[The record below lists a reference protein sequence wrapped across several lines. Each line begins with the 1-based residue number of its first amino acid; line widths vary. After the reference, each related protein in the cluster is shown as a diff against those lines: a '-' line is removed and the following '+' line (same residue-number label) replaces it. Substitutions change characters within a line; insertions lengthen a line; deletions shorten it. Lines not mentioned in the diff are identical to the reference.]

1 MCLFLYIYAW
11 QLAMNL
17 IKWKQL
23 TAKNAL
29 KNTAKCNTFTV
40 VHAKS
45 PNKSLQNLN
54 CIGQSTISRY
64 IIQLQSFA
72 MRSIY
77 LKRKSTKD
85 KIHARLIYS
94 HWVYKN
100 IN

>member
-1 MCLFLYIYAW
+1 MCLFLYLYAW
-11 QLAMNL
+11 QLAMYL

-64 IIQLQSFA
+64 IIQLQSFDEVN
-72 MRSIY
+72 
-77 LKRKSTKD
+77 LPKE
-85 KIHARLIYS
+85 KIDQGQNPCKVDILSLRL
-94 HWVYKN
+94 
-100 IN
+100 

>member
-1 MCLFLYIYAW
+1 
-11 QLAMNL
+11 MNL

-54 CIGQSTISRY
+54 CIGRSTISRY
-64 IIQLQSFA
+64 IIQLQSFDEVN
-72 MRSIY
+72 
-77 LKRKSTKD
+77 LPKE
-85 KIHARLIYS
+85 KIDRGQNPCKVDILSLRL
-94 HWVYKN
+94 
-100 IN
+100 

>member
-11 QLAMNL
+11 QLAMYL

-29 KNTAKCNTFTV
+29 MNTAKCNTFTV

-45 PNKSLQNLN
+45 PNESHQNLN

-64 IIQLQSFA
+64 IIQLQSFDGVN
-72 MRSIY
+72 
-77 LKRKSTKD
+77 LPKE
-85 KIHARLIYS
+85 KIDQGQNPCKVDILSLRL
-94 HWVYKN
+94 
-100 IN
+100 